1 MNQRKEMSI
10 MQEITASQLIGLSLS
25 VIIIL
30 INVFTLLFITGA
42 NFYKTKEE
50 IEADDEEQI
59 KYLKN
64 KNKNMNKK

>member
-1 MNQRKEMSI
+1 MSI